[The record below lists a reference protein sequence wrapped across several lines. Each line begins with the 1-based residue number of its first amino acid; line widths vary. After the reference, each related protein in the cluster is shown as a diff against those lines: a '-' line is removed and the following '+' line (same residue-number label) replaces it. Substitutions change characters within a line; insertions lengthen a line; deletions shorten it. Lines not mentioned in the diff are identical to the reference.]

1 VWPFH
6 WLSTLPGALPPGF
19 ICPQT
24 FPKAFAWIKRFDTV
38 VRAAAKNAG
47 KPTTLKGDDAM
58 KQISASGFAEAEGE
72 VDSNDPTGL
81 KKGQVVEV
89 WPTDTGFNH
98 KDKGS
103 LVALSGSEIVIES
116 KTQDGKV
123 VRVHTPRHGF
133 RLRSVEGAGSKI

>member
-1 VWPFH
+1 
-6 WLSTLPGALPPGF
+6 
-19 ICPQT
+19 
-24 FPKAFAWIKRFDTV
+24 
-38 VRAAAKNAG
+38 
-47 KPTTLKGDDAM
+47 M

>member
-1 VWPFH
+1 
-6 WLSTLPGALPPGF
+6 
-19 ICPQT
+19 
-24 FPKAFAWIKRFDTV
+24 
-38 VRAAAKNAG
+38 
-47 KPTTLKGDDAM
+47 M

-116 KTQDGKV
+116 KTQDAD
-123 VRVHTPRHGF
+123 
-133 RLRSVEGAGSKI
+133 SMASWSSGAKIDVTWM